1 MIQRIQTVYLW
12 LAVIFS
18 VVALC
23 LPIGTVEVS
32 GQTALGGSQTVA
44 TVYNLWVVGN
54 GACRFVTF
62 PLFVLLV
69 CAAAL
74 ACYAIF
80 GYRNR
85 MSQARLCLFVS
96 FLLLGWHVVYAVYSR
111 VLAVPADGQSFSVSL
126 AAALPFLSL
135 VLCVM
140 ARRAII
146 ADERLVRAADRIR

>member
-1 MIQRIQTVYLW
+1 MIQRIQTVYLL

-62 PLFVLLV
+62 PLFV
-69 CAAAL
+69 L

>member
-1 MIQRIQTVYLW
+1 MIQRVQTVYLL

-23 LPIGTVEVS
+23 LPVGTIEAT
-32 GQTALGGSQTVA
+32 GRTALGGSQVVA
-44 TVYNLWVVGN
+44 TVYNLWVVGD
-54 GACRFVTF
+54 GACRFVTC

-69 CAAAL
+69 CAAVL
-74 ACYAIF
+74 AGYAIF

-85 MSQARLCLFVS
+85 LSQARLCLFVS

-111 VLAVPADGQSFSVSL
+111 VLAVASDGQTFSVTW
-126 AAALPFLSL
+126 AAVLPFVSL

-140 ARRAII
+140 ARRAIV
-146 ADERLVRAADRIR
+146 ADEKLVRAADRIR